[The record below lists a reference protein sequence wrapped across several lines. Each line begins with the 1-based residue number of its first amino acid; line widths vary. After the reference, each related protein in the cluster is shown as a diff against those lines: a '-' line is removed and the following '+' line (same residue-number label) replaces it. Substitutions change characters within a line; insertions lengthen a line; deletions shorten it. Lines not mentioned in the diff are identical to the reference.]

1 LATLNIPNFKNANK
15 FDIVMYFL
23 IRTEFLVDLKEQL
36 DVGEAYCWAITR
48 AVGLSNCDRSGSN
61 VGVLDVSWTSMYA
74 YMYAV
79 EQG

>member
-1 LATLNIPNFKNANK
+1 
-15 FDIVMYFL
+15 M
-23 IRTEFLVDLKEQL
+23 DLKEQL

-48 AVGLSNCDRSGSN
+48 AMGLSNCDRSGSN
-61 VGVLDVSWTSMYA
+61 VGVLDVSWTSLYA